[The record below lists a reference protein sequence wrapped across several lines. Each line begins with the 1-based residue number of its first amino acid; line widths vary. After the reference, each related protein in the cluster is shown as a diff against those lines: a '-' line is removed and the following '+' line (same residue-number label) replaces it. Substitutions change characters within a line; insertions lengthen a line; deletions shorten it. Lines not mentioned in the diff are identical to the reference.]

1 MKSPTIA
8 ATNVSHTFGD
18 GTNRL
23 EVLKRLSIDVRPG
36 ELTLIIGPSGSGKS
50 TLLSIL
56 SGLLRPSQGDVI
68 VLDQHLWALS
78 PGEIDRFRLAH
89 CGFVFQGFNLFSALT
104 AREQVLLP
112 LQYIGLP
119 YAEASRRAEEALE
132 EVGLAGRRQARPR
145 QLSGGE
151 QQRTAIARA
160 IAKHPRF
167 LFADEPTSA
176 LDGKNGQIVID
187 LLHRIA
193 RTHNTTILAVTH
205 DPRLMRHA
213 DRILSL
219 EDGVLHADQRHEG
232 PRDAAEES

>member
-1 MKSPTIA
+1 M
-8 ATNVSHTFGD
+8 
-18 GTNRL
+18 
-23 EVLKRLSIDVRPG
+23 
-36 ELTLIIGPSGSGKS
+36 
-50 TLLSIL
+50 
-56 SGLLRPSQGDVI
+56 
-68 VLDQHLWALS
+68 
-78 PGEIDRFRLAH
+78 
-89 CGFVFQGFNLFSALT
+89 
-104 AREQVLLP
+104 LLP

-119 YAEASRRAEEALE
+119 TADARRRAHDALE
-132 EVGLAGRRQARPR
+132 EVGLANRLGARPR

-160 IAKHPRF
+160 IAKQPRF

-176 LDGKNGQIVID
+176 LDGRNGQIVID

-219 EDGVLHADQRHEG
+219 EDGVLSTDQRHER
-232 PRDAAEES
+232 PQAAPQES